1 MAIAHRSYIFSMLLF
16 FLFCNSLN
24 STDIHN
30 TFTHRSLVSQEKNAL
45 HAQQWTDYLVA
56 YVEPENIQ
64 VVANIIYLLYA
75 NAVIDIKVRQFVIPI
90 TRLNQAIRSNIVN
103 YKNTEKELTTLKTLL
118 DRLSYIMSA
127 RTIYNQMLTTCLNY
141 YNQHQWEP
149 LSQMILELQ
158 TYGQQSLNE
167 FAQTNRDALSEV
179 LKSSAKVFTDG
190 VQPLQNLSKIYE
202 TIADGTMPES
212 LKSNDST
219 KEIVDL
225 VIIDELLKSNIA
237 ATQNSEYILNTL
249 DNSTDIILR
258 LIATATEIYK
268 EHYQALY
275 GHMFSDTFDQRY
287 AHTLFGINDMLP
299 QEYQSLLPHP
309 DKVFEHVLQTIK
321 LYTQT
326 EYIQNQ

>member
-1 MAIAHRSYIFSMLLF
+1 
-16 FLFCNSLN
+16 
-24 STDIHN
+24 
-30 TFTHRSLVSQEKNAL
+30 
-45 HAQQWTDYLVA
+45 
-56 YVEPENIQ
+56 
-64 VVANIIYLLYA
+64 
-75 NAVIDIKVRQFVIPI
+75 
-90 TRLNQAIRSNIVN
+90 
-103 YKNTEKELTTLKTLL
+103 
-118 DRLSYIMSA
+118 
-127 RTIYNQMLTTCLNY
+127 
-141 YNQHQWEP
+141 
-149 LSQMILELQ
+149 
-158 TYGQQSLNE
+158 
-167 FAQTNRDALSEV
+167 
-179 LKSSAKVFTDG
+179 
-190 VQPLQNLSKIYE
+190 
-202 TIADGTMPES
+202 MPES